1 MITTTTMDMD
11 NMLEGFRLSNKT
23 EGKSPK
29 TIEWYASFLK
39 RFQHFLIKS
48 KLPTTLESIDR
59 LHIRMFINYLQTEV
73 KVPHSNRPI
82 STSTVQG
89 YVRSLKAFFSW
100 AYREEYLKDNP
111 MRLIPIP
118 KGKAKIINTFSSEQI
133 KRLLQSCVSSL
144 HGHRDM
150 VIILLFLDS
159 GIRVSEL
166 IDIEL
171 DDVNLDDAHILIRQ
185 GKGNRERVVP
195 IGSLVQKSLWRYINQ
210 YRRQPLI
217 ERITSLFLS
226 NHGLQITRNGI
237 QQMLRR
243 LALKADI
250 SGVRCSPHTFRHTF
264 AKNYLL
270 NGGDIFS
277 LQRILGHSSLAS
289 VRGYLNLFANDV
301 KKQHRRYS
309 PVDGMAE
316 SRILY
321 PMLR

>member
-1 MITTTTMDMD
+1 
-11 NMLEGFRLSNKT
+11 
-23 EGKSPK
+23 
-29 TIEWYASFLK
+29 
-39 RFQHFLIKS
+39 
-48 KLPTTLESIDR
+48 
-59 LHIRMFINYLQTEV
+59 
-73 KVPHSNRPI
+73 
-82 STSTVQG
+82 
-89 YVRSLKAFFSW
+89 
-100 AYREEYLKDNP
+100 

-133 KRLLQSCVSSL
+133 ASLLQYCTLSL
-144 HGHRDM
+144 HGHRDI
-150 VIILLFLDS
+150 VIILLFLDT

-171 DDVNLDDAHILIRQ
+171 DDVKLEDGHILIRN

-210 YRRQPLI
+210 YRCQPLI
-217 ERITSLFLS
+217 ERITKLFLG
-226 NHGLQITRNGI
+226 NHGLALTRNGI

-301 KKQHRRYS
+301 KMQHQRYS